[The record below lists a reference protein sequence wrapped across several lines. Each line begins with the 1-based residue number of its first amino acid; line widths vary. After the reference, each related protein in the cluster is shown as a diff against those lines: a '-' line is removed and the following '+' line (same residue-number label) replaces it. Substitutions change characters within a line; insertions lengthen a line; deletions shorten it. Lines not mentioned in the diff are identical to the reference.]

1 MWPVFQYYSY
11 KKSCIVSWLPSTQ
24 LYILNQKSAKIDK
37 KPYIK
42 IKSLSLLQKKYSYL
56 MLPGDEIF
64 QTLKFPIFFASFWF
78 KMAHF
83 ALL

>member
-37 KPYIK
+37 KPYHTC
-42 IKSLSLLQKKYSYL
+42 LELAV
-56 MLPGDEIF
+56 G
-64 QTLKFPIFFASFWF
+64 
-78 KMAHF
+78 
-83 ALL
+83 

>member
-56 MLPGDEIF
+56 MLPGDELF
-64 QTLKFPIFFASFWF
+64 
-78 KMAHF
+78 
-83 ALL
+83 